1 MKILIIEDVVFRQ
14 DFIANKLGIDDFDRA
29 RRADIALELL
39 QEHDYDV
46 IFFDHDLVG
55 ARSGSD
61 ITMEWANAGRDLQ
74 PKMPLVIIHSMN
86 MEGAHRMETHL
97 KGLTSK
103 TLRIPFRNIVNGEV
117 DLKAIFTSDR

>member
-14 DFIANKLGIDDFDRA
+14 DFIVNKLGAENVDRA

-39 QEHDYDV
+39 QENDYDV

-55 ARSGSD
+55 TRSGSD
-61 ITMEWANAGRDLQ
+61 ITMEWANAGRELQ
-74 PKMPLVIIHSMN
+74 PKRPLVIIHSMN
-86 MEGAHRMETHL
+86 MEGADRMETHL

-103 TLRIPFRNIVNGEV
+103 TLRIPFRTIVEGKVN
-117 DLKAIFTSDR
+117 LKECVGL

>member
-1 MKILIIEDVVFRQ
+1 MKILIIEDVIFRQ
-14 DFIANKLGIDDFDRA
+14 DFIANKLGTDDFDRA

-39 QEHDYDV
+39 QENDYDV

-61 ITMEWANAGRDLQ
+61 ITMEWANAGRALQ
-74 PKMPLVIIHSMN
+74 PKRPLVIIHSMN
-86 MEGAHRMETHL
+86 MEGAGRMETHL

-103 TLRIPFRNIVNGEV
+103 TLRIPFRNIVQGEI
-117 DLKAIFTSDR
+117 DLKALIATEA